1 MTEQER
7 NDASMALRNIIEKG
21 DPSLNRPSR
30 KVVKFDERLHTL
42 IDDMKETLIQANGVG
57 LAAPQVGVNRRVIV
71 ILNEENEFVEL
82 INPEILESDGEQTGY
97 EGCLSVPGLYGV
109 VTRPMEV
116 TVQAQDRFGES
127 FIIHGTELTA
137 RALCHEIDHLEGH
150 LYTEI
155 AQEMITAEE
164 MDALIAAEEAEESE
178 NP

>member
-82 INPEILESDGEQTGY
+82 INPEILEAYGGH
-97 EGCLSVPGLYGV
+97 GAGPGPV
-109 VTRPMEV
+109 W
-116 TVQAQDRFGES
+116 
-127 FIIHGTELTA
+127 
-137 RALCHEIDHLEGH
+137 
-150 LYTEI
+150 
-155 AQEMITAEE
+155 
-164 MDALIAAEEAEESE
+164 
-178 NP
+178 

>member
-1 MTEQER
+1 
-7 NDASMALRNIIEKG
+7 
-21 DPSLNRPSR
+21 
-30 KVVKFDERLHTL
+30 
-42 IDDMKETLIQANGVG
+42 
-57 LAAPQVGVNRRVIV
+57 
-71 ILNEENEFVEL
+71 
-82 INPEILESDGEQTGY
+82 
-97 EGCLSVPGLYGV
+97 
-109 VTRPMEV
+109 MEV

-127 FIIHGTELTA
+127 FTIHGTELTA